1 MKRKSNAMK
10 NCWMP
15 TVLLISLLFVGCRP
29 MQMVGGSTSQV
40 SERETASR
48 QTDNVFIYVYDSVTI
63 RENGD
68 TVWQDRWHTE
78 YRDRWHERTD
88 TVTIRDSIGVEK
100 PVLVEK
106 PLSGWMNFQL
116 WAGRLALIALLAL
129 VAWKV
134 LKLYLK
140 TI

>member
-1 MKRKSNAMK
+1 MK
-10 NCWMP
+10 NFWTL
-15 TVLLISLLFVGCRP
+15 TVLLISLLLVGCRP

-40 SERETASR
+40 SERETTSR
-48 QTDNVFIYVYDSVTI
+48 QRDSVFIYRVDSVII
-63 RENGD
+63 RLAGD
-68 TVWQDRWHTE
+68 TVFQDRWHTV
-78 YRDRWHERTD
+78 YRDCWHDRTD
-88 TVTIRDSIGVEK
+88 TVVIHDSVGVET

-106 PLSGWMNFQL
+106 PLSGWVNFQL

-129 VAWKV
+129 VAWKG

>member
-1 MKRKSNAMK
+1 MK

-15 TVLLISLLFVGCRP
+15 TVLLISLLLVGCRQ

-40 SERETASR
+40 SERETASK
-48 QTDNVFIYVYDSVTI
+48 QVDSVFCYVRDSVI
-63 RENGD
+63 IFKAGD
-68 TVWQDRWHTE
+68 TVWRDRYHTE
-78 YRDRWHERTD
+78 FRDRWHDRTD
-88 TVTIRDSIGVEK
+88 TVVIRDSVGVET

-106 PLSGWMNFQL
+106 PLSGWVNFQL

-129 VAWKV
+129 VAWKA

-140 TI
+140 TV